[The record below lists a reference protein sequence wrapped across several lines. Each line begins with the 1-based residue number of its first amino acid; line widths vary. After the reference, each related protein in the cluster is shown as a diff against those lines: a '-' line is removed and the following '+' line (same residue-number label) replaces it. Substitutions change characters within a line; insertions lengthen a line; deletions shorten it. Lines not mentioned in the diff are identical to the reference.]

1 MPQAQRFPHPIP
13 YGWYFV
19 GYCDELAPGEVRPLH
34 YFGRDLVLFRN
45 ATGKVGMLDAHCP
58 HLGAHL
64 GHGGHVEGELIH
76 CPFHGWGYDTEGWC
90 RDIPYAKTM
99 PPICTREAVIHSY
112 PLREAN
118 GVIWAWYHPHNI
130 APLFDVEVYSEFT
143 DPNFA
148 KQTRYEWR
156 SAINVQEE
164 AENAVDIAHFRFIHG
179 TPAVPEGFAEY
190 DRHLRRSGSDGFM
203 NAEMADGTT
212 KRIPTRV
219 RTWANGAGQKNTMLQ
234 GLTTVWLMV
243 LVTPIEV
250 DDSEI
255 RFAFTHPK
263 AEPGS
268 PEDIAFKTACDRISG
283 ETGVIA
289 DLPIWDHKIHRKR
302 PILCDGDGP
311 ILQYR
316 KWFEQF
322 YIFGDEEPQKVAAE

>member
-1 MPQAQRFPHPIP
+1 MTEMP
-13 YGWYFV
+13 
-19 GYCDELAPGEVRPLH
+19 
-34 YFGRDLVLFRN
+34 
-45 ATGKVGMLDAHCP
+45 
-58 HLGAHL
+58 
-64 GHGGHVEGELIH
+64 
-76 CPFHGWGYDTEGWC
+76 
-90 RDIPYAKTM
+90 
-99 PPICTREAVIHSY
+99 
-112 PLREAN
+112 
-118 GVIWAWYHPHNI
+118 
-130 APLFDVEVYSEFT
+130 
-143 DPNFA
+143 
-148 KQTRYEWR
+148 
-156 SAINVQEE
+156 
-164 AENAVDIAHFRFIHG
+164 
-179 TPAVPEGFAEY
+179 
-190 DRHLRRSGSDGFM
+190 
-203 NAEMADGTT
+203 DGTT
-212 KRIPTRV
+212 KTIQTRV

-322 YIFGDEEPQKVAAE
+322 YVYDDEEPQKVAAE